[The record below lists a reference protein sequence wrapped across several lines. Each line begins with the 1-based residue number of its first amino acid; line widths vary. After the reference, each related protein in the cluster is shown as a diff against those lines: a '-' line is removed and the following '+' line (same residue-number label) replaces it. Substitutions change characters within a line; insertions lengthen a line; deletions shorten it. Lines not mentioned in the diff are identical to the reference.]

1 MSQGE
6 DLTLVL
12 PEEHF
17 LSADLLSGL
26 PGVGKGGRDLWSDV
40 GGSPLLGDDVGQQVD
55 ENLVVI
61 QQRHRAVLA
70 LESQVGPQR
79 TNVHVN
85 LTWILP
91 SAGLR
96 AHSTHGYQQEA
107 GS

>member
-1 MSQGE
+1 MGE
-6 DLTLVL
+6 
-12 PEEHF
+12 
-17 LSADLLSGL
+17 
-26 PGVGKGGRDLWSDV
+26 GGRDLRSDV

-55 ENLVVI
+55 ENLVVL

-79 TNVHVN
+79 TDVHVN
-85 LTWILP
+85 LTRIVP

-96 AHSTHGYQQEA
+96 AHSMHGYPREA